1 VIVGGGEEEDSS
13 TQQSIGVN
21 RLMLWWVE
29 GGNKPVVGSIGMT
42 VAGVVLVVVNG
53 LDDGSYNLRNGL
65 GMYVPM
71 TGVPPA
77 VVDLVL
83 KLVSLL
89 VA

>member
-1 VIVGGGEEEDSS
+1 VIVGGGEEEDSI

-42 VAGVVLVVVNG
+42 VAGVVLVVNG
-53 LDDGSYNLRNGL
+53 LDDGSYNLQNGV
-65 GMYVPM
+65 GMYM
-71 TGVPPA
+71 TAVPPA

-83 KLVSLL
+83 KLV
-89 VA
+89 

>member
-1 VIVGGGEEEDSS
+1 MIVGGGEEEDS

-29 GGNKPVVGSIGMT
+29 GGNKPVVESIGMT
-42 VAGVVLVVVNG
+42 VAGVVLVVNG

>member
-1 VIVGGGEEEDSS
+1 
-13 TQQSIGVN
+13 
-21 RLMLWWVE
+21 
-29 GGNKPVVGSIGMT
+29 MT